1 MGKAFPEGVVLGY
14 HHVGIYVSN
23 IDRSIKW
30 YSEMLG
36 FNLVVKREGIRL
48 LEVNGSA
55 EFFECTIAILQH
67 GNHFLELFQI
77 HSPNYRPFNYEHY
90 KNECGTKHIS
100 FFVSPLE
107 KYNELID
114 YLYEKGVKFT
124 VGGSDKHHVQEPFE
138 VEHHTRVFILD
149 PDGIPI
155 EIIGGEK
162 PEDAY
167 GELKT
172 PKKLSHR

>member
-1 MGKAFPEGVVLGY
+1 MNGDVKMKKLFPKDIALEY
-14 HHVGIYVSN
+14 HHVGIYVSD
-23 IDRSIKW
+23 IERSIKW

-36 FNLVVKREGIRL
+36 YKLTKREGIRL
-48 LEVNGSA
+48 LEVDGSA
-55 EFFECTIAILQH
+55 EYFECTIAILQH

-77 HSPNYRPFNYEHY
+77 HSSDYRPFNYAHY
-90 KNECGTKHIS
+90 KSECGTKHIS
-100 FFVSPLE
+100 YFVAPLE
-107 KYNELID
+107 KYNKLID

-162 PEDAY
+162 PEQAY
-167 GELKT
+167 GELKK
-172 PKKLSHR
+172 PK